1 MDSSTHGTRSPQN
14 TLFFE
19 LDYNND
25 LDQEKLNRRFR
36 KPGEPPYVPSSED
49 GKTTKSQKRSKPKKR
64 AGGSG
69 RA

>member
-1 MDSSTHGTRSPQN
+1 MKSSKFGTQCPGNSF
-14 TLFFE
+14 TFH

-25 LDQEKLNRRFR
+25 LDQEELNRRFR
-36 KPGEPPYVPSSED
+36 KPGEPPYVPSPTD

-64 AGGSG
+64 AGESG